1 MKKTLLECVPNLS
14 EGRDPLAL
22 QALYKQLS
30 QLPELQ
36 ILDHSADPDHHRSVW
51 TWVAPPEVIEQ
62 ALMCLFHWA
71 EKQIDLRK
79 HQGAHLRIGAIDVIP
94 LIPIEGISKHEA
106 VAFSKS
112 LAARLAHH
120 FQLPIF
126 LYEASATQ
134 AQRCNLASIRQGQ
147 FEGLSEK
154 LKQPAWLP
162 DFGPTQPHPSL
173 GATALGVRDFLIAFN
188 LCYGAQELAPV
199 KELARRLRASNGGL
213 PAVKA
218 LGLWLPQRQ
227 KTQLSFNLTD
237 FRVTS
242 LQDLIQAVL
251 KQGAELGIAPETGE
265 IIGLIPEAA
274 TWPGFENDLKLT
286 DRRNVILEHH
296 LRKT

>member
-1 MKKTLLECVPNLS
+1 VKKTLLECVPNLS

-62 ALMCLFHWA
+62 ALMCLYQWA
-71 EKQIDLRK
+71 ESQIDLRK
-79 HQGAHLRIGAIDVIP
+79 HQGAHPRIGAVDVVP
-94 LIPIEGISKHEA
+94 LIPIEGISRHEA
-106 VAFSKS
+106 IAFSKG
-112 LAARLAHH
+112 LAVRLANR

-134 AQRCNLASIRQGQ
+134 PQRRNLAAIRQGQ
-147 FEGLSEK
+147 FEGLHEK

-162 DFGPTQPHPSL
+162 DFGPAQPHPSL

-251 KQGAELGIAPETGE
+251 KQGAELGITPEAGE
-265 IIGLIPEAA
+265 IIGLIPQAA
-274 TWPGFENDLKLT
+274 TWPGFETALKLT
-286 DRRNVILEHH
+286 DRRDVVLEHH
-296 LRKT
+296 LRRT